1 MKTIYMIYFI
11 LFVSISV
18 SNGQNLALGILNT
31 IIKCE
36 ENGIYSSSHIR
47 GNKAEFDIYKLLQLR
62 NEKRNLP
69 SATEFTI
76 RKKIT
81 TQLTENKYLLDSTV
95 TKDINGV
102 FLSKYIYG
110 YDYNGNYALNAGY
123 TWDKKNSKWKGE
135 TKYETTYG
143 SNGKLNLEVYSKWDN
158 DTNCWINRMRYEMTY
173 DIIENM
179 ILQVTYTWNQ
189 LNKTWEKSDKEENSY
204 NNIGKQALMQIKV
217 WDCTL
222 GDWKDN
228 EKIEMTYDVN
238 GYLNIVT
245 NIYKDNTNNNW
256 YYFSSDEYTFNSLG
270 KETHYIS
277 SLWNKTTQ
285 VWENDYKT
293 EFNYDSFQNNTS
305 SVTYINVTPG
315 INPSW
320 ELHSKDEYSYDTNG
334 NQILLAEY
342 KWDNVNSL
350 WVGLFKVEDAFD
362 SSGKRNLKTDYN
374 WDSSNRSW
382 VGSSKSEITYDSN
395 GNEAFN
401 YSYIYNSGWIQDAI
415 STYYFSEKMN
425 TPVINPDNIKISIFP
440 NPVKNNVQISGLKEL
455 SRFTIFDS
463 TGKIV
468 YSKDIFNNE
477 SINLSNLS
485 TGTYLIRLTTKEG
498 IVTSKISKK

>member
-1 MKTIYMIYFI
+1 
-11 LFVSISV
+11 
-18 SNGQNLALGILNT
+18 
-31 IIKCE
+31 
-36 ENGIYSSSHIR
+36 
-47 GNKAEFDIYKLLQLR
+47 
-62 NEKRNLP
+62 
-69 SATEFTI
+69 
-76 RKKIT
+76 
-81 TQLTENKYLLDSTV
+81 
-95 TKDINGV
+95 
-102 FLSKYIYG
+102 
-110 YDYNGNYALNAGY
+110 
-123 TWDKKNSKWKGE
+123 
-135 TKYETTYG
+135 
-143 SNGKLNLEVYSKWDN
+143 
-158 DTNCWINRMRYEMTY
+158 
-173 DIIENM
+173 
-179 ILQVTYTWNQ
+179 
-189 LNKTWEKSDKEENSY
+189 
-204 NNIGKQALMQIKV
+204 MQIKV
-217 WDCTL
+217 WDSTL